1 MRQTHTQ
8 TLAASQQIT
17 RWYRWMTNVS
27 RLSRTSGTRGVLKFD
42 AVLAGGINKGRAPK
56 KLHIYSQEYYNE
68 KVKVDADKAIRTDSI
83 TDRGPKLNKC
93 LAVTQEKFEAES
105 EEVKEVVEKKY
116 QEAKAKF
123 ARDRKRLRAG
133 KMPKVD
139 EESKIRYVPPG

>member
-1 MRQTHTQ
+1 M
-8 TLAASQQIT
+8 
-17 RWYRWMTNVS
+17 
-27 RLSRTSGTRGVLKFD
+27 LKFD

-105 EEVKEVVEKKY
+105 EEVKEAWK
-116 QEAKAKF
+116 
-123 ARDRKRLRAG
+123 RSIRKQKRSLPEIA
-133 KMPKVD
+133 
-139 EESKIRYVPPG
+139 SA

>member
-1 MRQTHTQ
+1 
-8 TLAASQQIT
+8 
-17 RWYRWMTNVS
+17 MTNVS
-27 RLSRTSGTRGVLKFD
+27 RLSRTSGTQGVLKFD

-105 EEVKEVVEKKY
+105 EEVKEAWK
-116 QEAKAKF
+116 
-123 ARDRKRLRAG
+123 RSIRKQKRSLPEIA
-133 KMPKVD
+133 
-139 EESKIRYVPPG
+139 SA